1 MNADI
6 FRAYDIRGLYP
17 SDLNEETAY
26 KIGAALANKITIN
39 RKAVVAMDGRLSGP
53 YIKKSLIDGLVSHG
67 IEVTDCGMLPTP
79 MLYFAT
85 KILNIPNGFMVTGS
99 HNPKDYNGIKMIV
112 GDNPLFDKDIYALRD
127 WIANNTIEEVCN
139 SDKPNISS
147 DIADKYIKR
156 IKEDISIN
164 LEDKFVIDC
173 MNGITGSV
181 IEKVTRAFN
190 INAEFINSA
199 VDGNYP
205 NCDPDPTKESNLE
218 MLKEKIIETNAEY
231 GVAFDGDG
239 DRLVIIKK
247 NGDIIWPDQLMILF
261 SKSILA
267 NNQNAKI
274 VYDVKCTKNL
284 KKTIEDSNGIPIE
297 SRTGHSYIKQTI
309 KKESAK
315 LGGEMSGHIFFNDK
329 WYGFDDGIYVF
340 LRFLEI
346 LSNEPNLVDHLSSLP
361 KTFSTSEI
369 DIEFPG
375 NDHFEFME
383 SFRANSDFHNYS
395 VSYLDGIKIS
405 NTDSWGLIRA
415 SNTSPKITLRFES
428 LSESSLNIIK
438 NEIKNAILKI
448 DNTIELPFWIMNK
461 EIVLRKD
468 TANIPSTADVLIE
481 ALPYIQK
488 LSNKIIVIKFGGN
501 AMIDDKL
508 KNSFARDI
516 VLLKQV
522 GLHPVIV
529 HGGGPQ
535 ITSYLEKMGIKSE
548 FVDGMRVTDE
558 KSIDLIEMVL
568 GGSINKEIV
577 NLITSHGGRAVGL
590 SGKDGGLIRAKKM
603 VSEGKNKNF
612 DFKNTGMVASIDPSV
627 VNLLDSTSFI
637 PVIAPI
643 GIGDDYKTYNI
654 NADIVAGKIAKILQ
668 AGKYVML
675 TNTAGVFDDD
685 GNLIKSMNAEQ
696 VRQFVKKGTISSGML
711 PKVESALE
719 AVSAGVHNVQIIDG
733 TIEHALLLEL
743 FTDEGVGTMIRRT

>member
-1 MNADI
+1 
-6 FRAYDIRGLYP
+6 
-17 SDLNEETAY
+17 
-26 KIGAALANKITIN
+26 
-39 RKAVVAMDGRLSGP
+39 
-53 YIKKSLIDGLVSHG
+53 
-67 IEVTDCGMLPTP
+67 
-79 MLYFAT
+79 
-85 KILNIPNGFMVTGS
+85 
-99 HNPKDYNGIKMIV
+99 
-112 GDNPLFDKDIYALRD
+112 
-127 WIANNTIEEVCN
+127 
-139 SDKPNISS
+139 
-147 DIADKYIKR
+147 
-156 IKEDISIN
+156 
-164 LEDKFVIDC
+164 
-173 MNGITGSV
+173 
-181 IEKVTRAFN
+181 
-190 INAEFINSA
+190 
-199 VDGNYP
+199 
-205 NCDPDPTKESNLE
+205 
-218 MLKEKIIETNAEY
+218 
-231 GVAFDGDG
+231 
-239 DRLVIIKK
+239 
-247 NGDIIWPDQLMILF
+247 
-261 SKSILA
+261 
-267 NNQNAKI
+267 
-274 VYDVKCTKNL
+274 
-284 KKTIEDSNGIPIE
+284 
-297 SRTGHSYIKQTI
+297 
-309 KKESAK
+309 
-315 LGGEMSGHIFFNDK
+315 
-329 WYGFDDGIYVF
+329 
-340 LRFLEI
+340 
-346 LSNEPNLVDHLSSLP
+346 
-361 KTFSTSEI
+361 
-369 DIEFPG
+369 
-375 NDHFEFME
+375 
-383 SFRANSDFHNYS
+383 
-395 VSYLDGIKIS
+395 
-405 NTDSWGLIRA
+405 
-415 SNTSPKITLRFES
+415 
-428 LSESSLNIIK
+428 
-438 NEIKNAILKI
+438 
-448 DNTIELPFWIMNK
+448 MNK

-535 ITSYLEKMGIKSE
+535 IPSYLEKMGIKSE